1 MSLLPSRESQRAKLA
16 KRYTA
21 MLHEQIDGSCKK
33 RIEEIEGREVTQ
45 EEITEHLACETAPN
59 MSTVFLWKGQAI
71 VHYTPAAFTLD
82 GWRDATVSMLRPMES
97 AIVPMNG
104 SNGNHA

>member
-21 MLHEQIDGSCKK
+21 MLHELIEAKCKQ
-33 RIEEIEGREVTQ
+33 RIEEIEGRAVTQ
-45 EEITEHLACETAPN
+45 EEVDENRGCEVASNGEN
-59 MSTVFLWKGQAI
+59 MFTWKGQAI

-82 GWRDATVSMLRPMES
+82 GWKDATVSMLRPME
-97 AIVPMNG
+97 AAVVNG
-104 SNGNHA
+104 SNGHHA